1 VGFWLVLVFSVA
13 VITAAVK
20 QRFEDGPNR
29 VFSGGALIQGALY
42 QGPEPDWSFVN
53 EIATIELQL
62 LQPEQSR
69 RIWVASVSGR
79 LFVWSGYMNSFMGKL
94 WKQWP
99 LQAER
104 DNRAVVRIDGKRY
117 ERQLVRVREGGVL
130 DDLTAI
136 INEKYPSRTSRAAVE
151 SGFMSWHQDQSRPR
165 WYKEQD
171 HEAAECSRV
180 RGHCLYQRYGLVR
193 SGH

>member
-1 VGFWLVLVFSVA
+1 MLWFKRLSVVGFWLVLVFSVA

-42 QGPEPDWSFVN
+42 QGLEPDWSFVN

-79 LFVWSGYMNSFMGKL
+79 LFIWSGYMDSFMGKL
-94 WKQWP
+94 WNSGRSK
-99 LQAER
+99 L
-104 DNRAVVRIDGKRY
+104 N
-117 ERQLVRVREGGVL
+117 
-130 DDLTAI
+130 AI
-136 INEKYPSRTSRAAVE
+136 IGRLFESMVNVISGNLSAFGKVLFWMTSR
-151 SGFMSWHQDQSRPR
+151 R
-165 WYKEQD
+165 
-171 HEAAECSRV
+171 
-180 RGHCLYQRYGLVR
+180 
-193 SGH
+193 

>member
-1 VGFWLVLVFSVA
+1 MLWFKRLSVVGFWLVLVFSVA

-53 EIATIELQL
+53 DIATIELQL

-117 ERQLVRVREGGVL
+117 ERQLVRVREGTVL

-151 SGFMSWHQDQSRPR
+151 SGAVWVYELAPRSEPTEMVQGARP
-165 WYKEQD
+165 
-171 HEAAECSRV
+171 
-180 RGHCLYQRYGLVR
+180 
-193 SGH
+193 